1 MLRVDRTRIAQIY
14 DELGLDHVW
23 DANRVVALID
33 HWTPAGTVD
42 EAIIHQKC
50 QEFVDKYNIDNWLGM
65 REGICHVVFPQMGFV
80 KPGDLIVGSDSHT
93 TTYGALGAFST
104 GIGSTD
110 MAMVLATGELWFK
123 VPATMKFEIS
133 GKIPRCIMG
142 KDIILRIIGDIG
154 VEGATYKTMEYAGE
168 AVREL
173 SVDGR
178 FTLSNMAIE
187 AGAKAG
193 IIEPDEK
200 TVEWVKSRTEEKFK
214 VVKNDPDADFEE
226 VIKMDVSN
234 LEPQVAMPP
243 SPGDSVPVS
252 EVEGIKINQAFLGSC
267 TNGRIE
273 DLRAAAKIMKGKK
286 IPREVKGI
294 VIPASREVYT
304 QAMHEG
310 LLDIF
315 MDAGNVICNP
325 HCGPCIGGSSGLLG
339 PGEVCISS
347 SNRNFIGRMGSKDSK
362 VYLASPLTVAASA
375 VKGEIT
381 DPRKV
386 KQQAQ

>member
-1 MLRVDRTRIAQIY
+1 MTGLRIAQIY